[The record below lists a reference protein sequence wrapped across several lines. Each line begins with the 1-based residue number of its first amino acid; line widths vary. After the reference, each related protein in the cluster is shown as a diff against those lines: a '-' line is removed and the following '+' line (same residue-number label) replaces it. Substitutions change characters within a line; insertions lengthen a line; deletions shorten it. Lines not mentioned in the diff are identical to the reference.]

1 MFLNTPWHVVCCKAG
16 HLVARRSNAY
26 YAVKVWG
33 LSVCP
38 MGGWPC
44 GAPGLDTR
52 LEKPFPW
59 PKISQRSEIEG
70 TWIAG

>member
-1 MFLNTPWHVVCCKAG
+1 MFLLYTPWHTVCCKAG
-16 HLVARRSNAY
+16 YLVARRSNAY

-44 GAPGLDTR
+44 GGALGL
-52 LEKPFPW
+52 
-59 PKISQRSEIEG
+59 
-70 TWIAG
+70 A